1 MLWDRHQSDDLP
13 HINMTPM
20 VDVVLCL
27 LVFFMAATR
36 LYDWEENEFTV
47 SVPEVAQAAPLTAA
61 PDDLILTI
69 VTPGQVAVGTKTYNL
84 PALGTLLEKARVAYL
99 DQGVVIRG
107 DATLNYQDLADVLSV
122 CDAAGIRN
130 VRLPVRPREGAATTA
145 TARATTSVKT
155 N

>member
-1 MLWDRHQSDDLP
+1 MLWDRHQSDELP

-47 SVPEVAQAAPLTAA
+47 SVPEVAEAGPLTAA
-61 PDDLILTI
+61 PDDLVLTI
-69 VTPGQVAVGTKTYNL
+69 TAPGKVAVGTKTYDL
-84 PALGTLLEKARVAYL
+84 DALGSLLEKARAAYI
-99 DQGVVIRG
+99 DQGVIIRG
-107 DATLNYQDLADVLSV
+107 DATLQYQDLADVLSA

-130 VRLPVRPREGAATTA
+130 VRLPVRPRDGTA
-145 TARATTSVKT
+145 TARAARGTAVKT
-155 N
+155 E

>member
-1 MLWDRHQSDDLP
+1 MLRDRLQADELP
-13 HINMTPM
+13 SINMTPM

-27 LVFFMAATR
+27 LIFFMAATR
-36 LYDWEENEFTV
+36 LYEWDENEFTV
-47 SVPEVAQAAPLTAA
+47 SVPQVAQAGPLTAA

-69 VTPGQVAVGTKTYNL
+69 VAPGKVAVATATYDFAGL
-84 PALGTLLEKARVAYL
+84 DTLLKKAHDTYE

-107 DATLNYQDLADVLSV
+107 DAALNYQDLADVLSV

-130 VRLPVRPREGAATTA
+130 VRLPVRPRNGARTTA
-145 TARATTSVKT
+145 RTATSVKT